1 MVVINDPN
9 FSIPQICDSGQCFR
23 LEPVGNG
30 EYVLQAADRYLK
42 IRTGRREQTEER
54 GRGKMQRRTKVNH
67 RRFSIALRRNITHSG
82 RHIST

>member
-54 GRGKMQRRTKVNH
+54 GLGKWEDAAENESESQTILYCTEEEYH
-67 RRFSIALRRNITHSG
+67 
-82 RHIST
+82 